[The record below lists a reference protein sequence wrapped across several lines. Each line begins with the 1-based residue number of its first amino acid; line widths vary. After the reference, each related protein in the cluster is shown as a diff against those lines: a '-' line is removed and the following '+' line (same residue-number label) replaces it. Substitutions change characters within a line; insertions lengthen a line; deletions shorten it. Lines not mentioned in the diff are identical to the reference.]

1 VLLLQAPTNGY
12 AVFVGGLASLTTD
25 PSKLGVR
32 FGMVCSILA
41 FASLAGPPTA
51 GALIQVDHGG
61 FLKAQIWAGSVTMC
75 AALFVSA
82 ALWTQIRRKRSAR
95 HGGLVGEEQ
104 DPISSEGGQVG
115 DGRAEA

>member
-1 VLLLQAPTNGY
+1 
-12 AVFVGGLASLTTD
+12 
-25 PSKLGVR
+25 
-32 FGMVCSILA
+32 MVCSILA